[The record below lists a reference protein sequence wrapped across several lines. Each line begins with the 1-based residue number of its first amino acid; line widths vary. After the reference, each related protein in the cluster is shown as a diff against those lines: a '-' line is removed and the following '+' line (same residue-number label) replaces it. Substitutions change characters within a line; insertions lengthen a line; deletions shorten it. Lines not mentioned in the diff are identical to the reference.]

1 MFTTRWWHKAPGAR
15 RLVPPL
21 LTVMLFFTL
30 VFTSFSICF
39 NLACECLYHGEIF
52 HVEIEQVENSNIT
65 PTLSFNRTK
74 TLDRS
79 TLQYCTSALGSQTHT
94 HRELNIIIK
103 H

>member
-1 MFTTRWWHKAPGAR
+1 MYYVHYAVVAQGAGRPAPCPTTPDGHVIFYPS
-15 RLVPPL
+15 LYQ
-21 LTVMLFFTL
+21 F
-30 VFTSFSICF
+30 F